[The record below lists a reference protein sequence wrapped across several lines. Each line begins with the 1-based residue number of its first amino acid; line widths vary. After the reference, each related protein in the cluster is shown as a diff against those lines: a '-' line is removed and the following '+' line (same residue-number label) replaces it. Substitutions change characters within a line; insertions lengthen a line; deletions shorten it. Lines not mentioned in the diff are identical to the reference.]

1 MSVARNSATA
11 GSGAPRRT
19 YITMR
24 PYFSDFFSYSTNVS
38 NYVTSGTLSTVVG
51 ASDTLGQPGYCA
63 KGAFLRETG
72 RRLYPGTNPGISTL
86 MVGVYDFAT
95 GLHGFIDPNSF
106 AFTPQNT
113 DRSYYIDSAGYNPN
127 SADAPF
133 RSDQGPPVFTH
144 GDMFADG
151 DMYLGGNQSTMGAAF
166 IQGNVST
173 MSNLAVGSNALVRGH
188 LTVGSNALVS
198 GHQSTIGNMY
208 IQGNQSTIGNVTI
221 GGSLAVNGDVKFF
234 NPTTIG
240 TTTMGSSDPVW
251 GGFQRHPVSNVNY
264 NKDTSHVF
272 LTPRG
277 IGNNSDRIMYSVEPE
292 SFNGVGSTISYAPS
306 TFYIVSIRSAGSS
319 TDNTTFSYMIVNN
332 A

>member
-11 GSGAPRRT
+11 GAGAPRRT

-24 PYFSDFFSYSTNVS
+24 PYFRDFFSYTITTS
-38 NYVTSGTLSTVVG
+38 NYVTSGTLSVVVG
-51 ASDTLGQPGYCA
+51 ASATLGQPGYCA

-151 DMYLGGNQSTMGAAF
+151 NMYLGGNQSTMGAAF

-173 MSNLAVGSNALVRGH
+173 MSNLAVGGNS
-188 LTVGSNALVS
+188 LVS
-198 GHQSTIGNMY
+198 GNQSTIGNMY

-221 GGSLAVNGDVKFF
+221 GASLAVKGDVKFF

-264 NKDTSHVF
+264 NIDTSHVF
-272 LTPRG
+272 LTARG
-277 IGNNSDRIMYSVEPE
+277 ISNSSDRIMYSVEP
-292 SFNGVGSTISYAPS
+292 SSATGSGTTIPYAPS
-306 TFYIVSIRSAGSS
+306 TFYIVSLRSGVSPG
-319 TDNTTFSYMIVNN
+319 TDTTTFSYMIVNN

>member
-1 MSVARNSATA
+1 MSVARTSATA
-11 GSGAPRRT
+11 GAGAPRRT

-51 ASDTLGQPGYCA
+51 ASDTLGQPGYCN

-72 RRLYPGTNPGISTL
+72 RRLYPTVNPGISTL

-95 GLHGFIDPNSF
+95 GLTGFIDPNSF

-127 SADAPF
+127 ESVPTPL

-151 DMYLGGNQSTMGAAF
+151 DMYLGGNQSTMGNAF
-166 IQGNVST
+166 VRGNIST
-173 MSNLAVGSNALVRGH
+173 MGNLAVGGNS
-188 LTVGSNALVS
+188 LVS
-198 GHQSTIGNMY
+198 GNQSTIGNMY
-208 IQGNQSTIGNVTI
+208 IQGNQSNVGNVNI
-221 GGSLAVNGDVKFF
+221 GGSLAVKGELKLFS
-234 NPTTIG
+234 PTTVG
-240 TTTMGSSDPVW
+240 TTAMANTDPVR
-251 GGFQRHPVSNVNY
+251 GGFQRHPVSGVNY
-264 NKDTSHVF
+264 NNLTSYVF

-277 IGNNSDRIMYSVEPE
+277 NGNTSIIPFYSVE
-292 SFNGVGSTISYAPS
+292 STSYDGSGNDIPYAAS
-306 TFYIVSIRSAGSS
+306 TFYIVSRQLSNSGAD
-319 TDNTTFSYMIVNN
+319 TTTFSYLIVNQS
-332 A
+332 

>member
-1 MSVARNSATA
+1 MSVARTSATA
-11 GSGAPRRT
+11 GAGAPRRT

-51 ASDTLGQPGYCA
+51 ASNTLGQPGYCA

-72 RRLYPGTNPGISTL
+72 RRLYPTVNPGISTL

-95 GLHGFIDPNSF
+95 GLTGFIDPNSF

-127 SADAPF
+127 ESVASIL

-151 DMYLGGNQSTMGAAF
+151 DMYLGGNQSTMGNAF
-166 IQGNVST
+166 VRGNIST
-173 MSNLAVGSNALVRGH
+173 MSNLAVGGNS
-188 LTVGSNALVS
+188 LVS
-198 GHQSTIGNMY
+198 GNQSTIGNMY
-208 IQGNQSTIGNVTI
+208 INGNQSNVGNVTI
-221 GGSLAVNGDVKFF
+221 GGSLTVIGELKLFSL
-234 NPTTIG
+234 TTVG
-240 TTTMGSSDPVW
+240 TTQLNNTDQFW

-264 NKDTSHVF
+264 NSNTSHVF
-272 LTPRG
+272 LTARG
-277 IGNNSDRIMYSVEPE
+277 IGNNSPRPMYSVEA
-292 SFNGVGSTISYAPS
+292 GSVTASGSPIPYTPS
-306 TFYIVSIRSAGSS
+306 TFYIVSYQDQVS
-319 TDNTTFSYMIVNN
+319 TFDTTSFSYMIVNN

>member
-11 GSGAPRRT
+11 GAGAPRRT

-24 PYFSDFFSYSTNVS
+24 PYFNDFFSYTTITS

-51 ASDTLGQPGYCA
+51 ASATLGQPGYCA

-72 RRLYPGTNPGISTL
+72 RRLYPTVNPGITTL

-95 GLHGFIDPNSF
+95 GLTGFIDPNSF

-127 SADAPF
+127 SNDSPF

-151 DMYLGGNQSTMGAAF
+151 NMYLGGNQSTMGAAF

-173 MSNLAVGSNALVRGH
+173 MSNLAVGGNS
-188 LTVGSNALVS
+188 LVS
-198 GHQSTIGNMY
+198 
-208 IQGNQSTIGNVTI
+208 GNQSTVGNVSV
-221 GGSLAVNGDVKFF
+221 GGSLSVNGDVKFF

-240 TTTMGSSDPVW
+240 TTAMSASIDQFW

-264 NKDTSHVF
+264 NENSLVF
-272 LTPRG
+272 LTARG
-277 IGNNSDRIMYSVEPE
+277 ISNNSPRPMYSVEPQ
-292 SFNGVGSTISYAPS
+292 SYTASNGTLIPYAPS
-306 TFYIVSIRSAGSS
+306 TFYIVSYQGTNS
-319 TDNTTFSYMIVNN
+319 TFDTTTFSYMIVNN

>member
-11 GSGAPRRT
+11 GAGAPRRT

-24 PYFSDFFSYSTNVS
+24 PYFSDFFSYTTITS

-51 ASDTLGQPGYCA
+51 ASNTLGQPGYCA

-72 RRLYPGTNPGISTL
+72 RRLYPTVNPGISTL

-95 GLHGFIDPNSF
+95 GLTGFIDPNSF

-127 SADAPF
+127 ESVSSIL

-151 DMYLGGNQSTMGAAF
+151 DMYLGGNQSTMGNAF
-166 IQGNVST
+166 VRGNVST
-173 MSNLAVGSNALVRGH
+173 MGNLAVGGNS
-188 LTVGSNALVS
+188 LVS
-198 GHQSTIGNMY
+198 GNQSTIGNMY
-208 IQGNQSTIGNVTI
+208 IQGNQSTIGNVNI
-221 GGSLAVNGDVKFF
+221 GGSLAVKGDLKLF
-234 NPTTIG
+234 NPTTVG
-240 TTTMGSSDPVW
+240 TTVMGPSTDQLW

-264 NKDTSHVF
+264 NSTNSIVF

-277 IGNNSDRIMYSVEPE
+277 IGNSSERPMYSVEPI
-292 SFNGVGSTISYAPS
+292 SYTTSNGTLIPYAPS
-306 TFYIVSIRSAGSS
+306 TFYIVGLQGTNS
-319 TDNTTFSYMIVNN
+319 TFDITTFNYMIVNN

>member
-11 GSGAPRRT
+11 GAGAPRRT

-24 PYFSDFFSYSTNVS
+24 PYFSDFFSYTTITS

-51 ASDTLGQPGYCA
+51 ASNTLGQPGYCA

-72 RRLYPGTNPGISTL
+72 RRLYPTVNPGISTL

-95 GLHGFIDPNSF
+95 GLTGFIDPNSF

-127 SADAPF
+127 SNDSPF

-151 DMYLGGNQSTMGAAF
+151 NMYLGGNQSTMGNAF
-166 IQGNVST
+166 VRGNVST
-173 MSNLAVGSNALVRGH
+173 MSNLAVGSN
-188 LTVGSNALVS
+188 SLVS
-198 GHQSTIGNMY
+198 GNQSTIGNMY
-208 IQGNQSTIGNVTI
+208 IHGNQSNDGNVTI
-221 GGSLAVNGDVKFF
+221 GGSLTVIGELKLFSL
-234 NPTTIG
+234 TTVG
-240 TTTMGSSDPVW
+240 TTQLNNTNQFW

-264 NKDTSHVF
+264 NSNTSHVF
-272 LTPRG
+272 LTARG
-277 IGNNSDRIMYSVEPE
+277 LGNSSPKPMYSVEAF
-292 SFNGVGSTISYAPS
+292 SYTASNGTLIPYTPS
-306 TFYIVSIRSAGSS
+306 TFYIVSLQGTNS
-319 TDNTTFSYMIVNN
+319 TFDTTSFSYMIVNN